1 MRDTTRSP
9 LRDVELRRIEAVVRD
24 VERETAGEI
33 VVVIAKKSATFVGA
47 RTVFAFV
54 VGTLDAL
61 VLSQILD
68 RSIALHP
75 GWIALA
81 MPLFFALAYLFASIP
96 LITRAL
102 AGQRAIDDAVM
113 RAAKIAFLEH
123 GVHATRTRAGVLVY
137 LSLFEKRV
145 QVLGDSAVHAL
156 VGDAGWAAYA
166 ARVGNAMK
174 KRSADD
180 LVTVVRELGATLA
193 KAFPR
198 GRDDVNELPDHVR
211 LARGT

>member
-1 MRDTTRSP
+1 MRENTRAP
-9 LRDVELRRIEAVVRD
+9 MLRESELKRIEQVVRD

-33 VVVIAKKSATFVGA
+33 VVVIARKSATFVGA
-47 RTVFAFV
+47 RAAFAFV

-61 VLSQILD
+61 VLSRILD
-68 RSIALHP
+68 RTDVHP
-75 GWIALA
+75 GWVALA
-81 MPLFFALAYLFASIP
+81 VPLFFALAWLLASIP
-96 LITRAL
+96 PITRAL
-102 AGQRAIDDAVM
+102 AGERAIDDAVM

-166 ARVGNAMK
+166 ARVGVAMK
-174 KRSADD
+174 KRSTDD

-193 KAFPR
+193 QAFPR
-198 GRDDVNELPDHVR
+198 SREDVNELPDSVR
-211 LARGT
+211 LART